1 MATYRELVGKKIKK
15 VTSDPSDSINGQMWY
30 NSTTGTI
37 KGLALNEG
45 WSSAPNLGTGAYLAG
60 SFGTQTAGVKIC
72 GTKHPGVL
80 VSNVEHYNGTGW
92 SEETNYPAAGQSIS
106 GAGTQTAGIAAGG
119 STPSMTTAANSYDGT
134 SWTSAN
140 SLPYAANNMA
150 SCGLTQS
157 SVIYAVGRD
166 GSSGNSGTNKSVTFD
181 GTNFANGPNHV
192 TTRMFNTVSGAG
204 TGTAALI
211 VGGFIDPSPNNM
223 TNCEEYDGTSW
234 SATGSLNVA
243 TGFASAWGTQTNAVT
258 QNTASD
264 SSGSEAYNGSTWSA
278 LPPTGAPSSGG
289 LYGITAGATGDAGWL
304 SAINPS
310 GTVYNGTV
318 EFNRSLNVVTGAAWA
333 SGGTM
338 PQGTNMAAGCGTQTA
353 GLGFAGYSDTYPG
366 SPNDITESYEYDGS
380 TWTAGGDVNTGRYA
394 LGGAGTQT
402 AALAFGGVGSAPV
415 GYTGSTEEYNGS
427 SWTVNATP
435 YFLNQARSNM
445 AGAGTQTAAWAAGG
459 YADPGTNYYANAET
473 YNGTSWTAIPALN
486 TARQS
491 GRGGGTTTASLVAG
505 GEPGTG
511 AVAVVEEYNGSS
523 WTTVTSIP
531 LTAKN
536 HAASGTQTDGLI
548 YSGTLGGS
556 TSAVTFGYDGTNW
569 STRPSMASARR
580 QGASFVTAPASASTM
595 FGGSSNNTGGT
606 ATEDFTGETETAN
619 VKTFSTS

>member
-15 VTSDPSDSINGQMWY
+15 VTSDPSDSIDGQMWY
-30 NSTTGTI
+30 NSTTGAI
-37 KGLALNEG
+37 RGLAINEG

-60 SFGTQTAGVKIC
+60 SFGTQTAGVRIC
-72 GTKHPGVL
+72 GTKHPATP

-92 SEETNYPAAGQSIS
+92 SEETNYPVAGQSIS

-258 QNTASD
+258 QNTD
-264 SSGSEAYNGSTWSA
+264 SNSTGSEAYNGSTWSA

-304 SAINPS
+304 SAINSS

-318 EFNRSLNVVTGAAWA
+318 EFNRSTNVVTGAAWA

-338 PQGTNMAAGCGTQTA
+338 PQGTNQAAGCGTQTA
-353 GLGFAGYSDTYPG
+353 GLGIAGYSDTYPG

-380 TWTAGGDVNTGRYA
+380 TWTAGGDVALGRYA
-394 LGGAGTQT
+394 LAAAGTQT
-402 AALAFGGVGSAPV
+402 AALAFGGVGSAVSPN
-415 GYTGSTEEYNGS
+415 YTGHTEEYNGS
-427 SWTVNATP
+427 SWTTNPTP
-435 YFLNQARSNM
+435 YFLNTARGNL

-459 YADPGTNYYANAET
+459 YDGSSRNNNAET
-473 YNGTSWTAIPALN
+473 YNGTSWTAIPTLN
-486 TARQS
+486 TTRNAL
-491 GRGGGTTTASLVAG
+491 RGAGTTSASFVAG
-505 GEPGTG
+505 GATPST
-511 AVAVVEEYNGSS
+511 VANVEEYNGSS
-523 WTTVTSIP
+523 WTTVTAVPVTIKGHSS
-531 LTAKN
+531 A
-536 HAASGTQTDGLI
+536 GTQTDGLI
-548 YSGTLGGS
+548 FAGTQAGSMSGGTL
-556 TSAVTFGYDGTNW
+556 GYDGTNW
-569 STRPSMASARR
+569 STRPSLSTARK
-580 QGASFVTAPASASTM
+580 QGASFVTAPASTATQ
-595 FGGSSNNTGGT
+595 FGGSPNNTGGT
-606 ATEDFTGETETAN
+606 ATEDFTGETEAAN